1 MHLGAWHA
9 GTMPAFA
16 GVAGFGLIILSAS
29 YSTRGLKQIFDC
41 RNFQF
46 IGDIS
51 YSIYLVH
58 LPLVFAYMTLRKVL
72 LPDDPKALLFGYT
85 FSPGE
90 TWAGLVVFLVII
102 PAGATLTYRYVE
114 KPARK
119 YLNKT
124 RQPVAVA

>member
-1 MHLGAWHA
+1 M
-9 GTMPAFA
+9 
-16 GVAGFGLIILSAS
+16 
-29 YSTRGLKQIFDC
+29 FD
-41 RNFQF
+41 RKSFQF

-72 LPDDPKALLFGYT
+72 LPDDPSALLFGYS
-85 FSPGE
+85 FSTVK
-90 TWAGLVVFLVII
+90 TWAGLVVFLVITL
-102 PAGATLTYRYVE
+102 AGATLTYRYVE